1 MKNLLF
7 SLFLTILSMCGTTP
21 MSNGKHQISPKDK
34 AILRILQY
42 RHLYMTQGPEKV
54 KNDSYLTAITDEL
67 PGDLAKRIEHLKI
80 HGIKPNSTR
89 EAAIRLAERNL
100 VLN

>member
-1 MKNLLF
+1 MKNVFL
-7 SLFLTILSMCGTTP
+7 SLFLIISSICGNAP
-21 MSNGKHQISPKDK
+21 MSNRKHQINPRDK
-34 AILRILQY
+34 AILRILHY
-42 RHLYMTQGPEKV
+42 RQMYLPQGPEKV

-100 VLN
+100 